1 MTIQAAVRSLP
12 ARLVSTVTG
21 ADGRSVERWRTG
33 TEPRR
38 SEFVN
43 RLDDLVAIL
52 DLLGPSMT
60 NKGKQAWLTSRSGY
74 LGMGG
79 PPPPRPSRYNGPL
92 SRQTALGVPGCQPP
106 FQPAPHPGRYHLAG
120 DPWPMYGSVEEP
132 TVWVEWAHATGGG
145 VAPEGDPRWLCVFDA
160 DLSVLDLRRPEIL
173 DALNVTVDDL
183 NADWAPG
190 APNSACLKVSAA
202 AAAAGAGG

>member
-12 ARLVSTVTG
+12 ASLVSTVTG
-21 ADGRSVERWRTG
+21 ADVRSVERWRTG

-74 LGMGG
+74 LGMGR
-79 PPPPRPSRYNGPL
+79 PRLQQR
-92 SRQTALGVPGCQPP
+92 RLGRN
-106 FQPAPHPGRYHLAG
+106 HPWREGR
-120 DPWPMYGSVEEP
+120 
-132 TVWVEWAHATGGG
+132 
-145 VAPEGDPRWLCVFDA
+145 
-160 DLSVLDLRRPEIL
+160 
-173 DALNVTVDDL
+173 
-183 NADWAPG
+183 
-190 APNSACLKVSAA
+190 
-202 AAAAGAGG
+202 AGGPCQG

>member
-21 ADGRSVERWRTG
+21 AAVRSVERWRTG

-74 LGMGG
+74 LGMG
-79 PPPPRPSRYNGPL
+79 RP
-92 SRQTALGVPGCQPP
+92 
-106 FQPAPHPGRYHLAG
+106 
-120 DPWPMYGSVEEP
+120 
-132 TVWVEWAHATGGG
+132 
-145 VAPEGDPRWLCVFDA
+145 
-160 DLSVLDLRRPEIL
+160 LDLLAKGDFDR
-173 DALNVTVDDL
+173 V
-183 NADWAPG
+183 
-190 APNSACLKVSAA
+190 
-202 AAAAGAGG
+202 AGAARAYSNGDSV